1 MQRTTALRSTAS
13 TPTPS
18 FLHLNALFARG
29 AAAVGRAGRLHHAA
43 RHAARAP
50 AAAPVVQQEPP
61 PEVLTPRMAQEADL
75 LNRMATMQDR
85 LYRVAAPLLIN
96 NADLCK
102 GQARNLL
109 GFTAK
114 NRYSYPGDYN
124 EAAHIAFG
132 MGEHLQVTG
141 VLNGS
146 GAAQAGLKRGDR
158 LLTAGSKKLPTGP
171 NASTTAGSVF
181 GPLLAASPSLA
192 LGIEREGENRK
203 LTVPVTRACGFGIE
217 LGNADNVN
225 AYNDGSRV
233 MVTRGMLGFVRSDDE
248 LAFLLATGMAH
259 SLLGHPA
266 SQRYAGTVGGIIDNL
281 VKVQPDTSMLI
292 GSGGIKAM
300 QRRNG
305 HGRRPPRPL
314 PRRPRRLRHR
324 RRPRLLAA
332 PRQDLPRHGAERFY
346 RQPPRHRRR
355 GWRRWRRWWLKSKR
369 SSLRRSRWCPKQRAG
384 TSTPAGVCPLCEA
397 QSPKW

>member
-1 MQRTTALRSTAS
+1 MQRTAALRPTAS
-13 TPTPS
+13 STNPS
-18 FLHLNALFARG
+18 FLHLKRACLLA
-29 AAAVGRAGRLHHAA
+29 APLLAAVLAGCTTPPVMQQGPVPP
-43 RHAARAP
+43 AP
-50 AAAPVVQQEPP
+50 PPVTEAPV
-61 PEVLTPRMAQEADL
+61 EVLTPRMAQEAEQ

-124 EAAHIAFG
+124 EAAHVAFG

-158 LLTAGSKKLPTGP
+158 LLTAGSKKLPVGP

-192 LGIEREGENRK
+192 LGIERDGENRK

-217 LGNADNVN
+217 LGNADNIN

-266 SQRYAGTVGGIIDNL
+266 SQRYAATVGSIIDNL
-281 VKVQPDTSMLI
+281 IKVQPDTSMLI
-292 GSGGIKAM
+292 GSGGIKA
-300 QRRNG
+300 
-305 HGRRPPRPL
+305 L
-314 PRRPRRLRHR
+314 SAETDIAADRLA
-324 RRPRLLAA
+324 LYLAA
-332 PRQDLPRHGAERFY
+332 RAGYDIDAAVPFWQRLAKTYPATVLNGFVANHPATSARVAAMEKAAAEI
-346 RQPPRHRRR
+346 
-355 GWRRWRRWWLKSKR
+355 KSKQ
-369 SSLRRSRWCPKQRAG
+369 SAKK
-384 TSTPAGVCPLCEA
+384 PLV
-397 QSPKW
+397 P